1 MKISEVPNDTGIT
14 EGGREIRYAVD
25 ESGLYSPVGSTGWE
39 PVNIANSLAWEKIRQ
54 EVAATVTAIESGR
67 LSPLA
72 YYMALN
78 QMDSALL
85 AGYAGISRWRVRLHL
100 KPFFFRRL
108 NSKALARYADL
119 FNINPDDLRRGKLFP
134 PSYPPIITEPS
145 R

>member
-25 ESGLYSPVGSTGWE
+25 EAGRYSPVGSTGWE
-39 PVNIANSLAWEKIRQ
+39 PVNIANSLAWEKIQQ
-54 EVAATVTAIESGR
+54 EVAAMTIAIKNGR
-67 LSPLA
+67 FSPLA

-78 QMDSALL
+78 QMDAALL
-85 AGYAGISRWRVRLHL
+85 AGYVGISRWRVRLHL

-108 NSKALARYADL
+108 NDKTLARYATL
-119 FNINPDDLRRGKLFP
+119 FNISPDDLRRGKLLP
-134 PSYPPIITEPS
+134 PSYPPILTEPS